1 MFIYGVNMEIT
12 LYVNNSE
19 VNRIGKNLTNAFTLS
34 GTLREQTN
42 VIEPDILITMGN
54 PTEYNYAYI
63 PLFKRYY
70 FIKDITS
77 VRNGLWRLHLTVDT
91 LETYKNEILNCSC
104 ILDETTSTGKSSYLP
119 GRNWVNNCK
128 SKTDI
133 ISFSNGLLDNGE
145 FILITAGG

>member
-1 MFIYGVNMEIT
+1 MEIT

-42 VIEPDILITMGN
+42 VIQPDILITMGN

-104 ILDETTSTGKSSYLP
+104 ILDNTNETGLDNYLTG
-119 GRNWVNNCK
+119 GNWVAK
-128 SKTDI
+128 VKDKTEI
-133 ISFSNGLLDNGE
+133 KTFPNGLLDTGE

>member
-1 MFIYGVNMEIT
+1 MEIT

-104 ILDETTSTGKSSYLP
+104 ILDNTNETGLDNYLTG
-119 GRNWVNNCK
+119 GNWVAK
-128 SKTDI
+128 VKDKTEI
-133 ISFSNGLLDNGE
+133 KTFPNGLLDTGE

>member
-1 MFIYGVNMEIT
+1 MDIT

-19 VNRIGKNLTNAFTLS
+19 VNKIGKNLTNALTLS

-54 PTEYNYAYI
+54 PTEYNYVYI

-104 ILDETTSTGKSSYLP
+104 ILDNTNATGLDNYLT
-119 GRNWVNNCK
+119 GRNWIAKVK
-128 SKTDI
+128 DKTEI
-133 ISFSNGLLDNGE
+133 KTFPNGLLDTGE

>member
-1 MFIYGVNMEIT
+1 MEIT

-19 VNRIGKNLTNAFTLS
+19 VNRIGKKLTNVFTLS

-42 VIEPDILITMGN
+42 VIQPDILITMGN

-104 ILDETTSTGKSSYLP
+104 ILDNTNEIGLDNYLTG
-119 GRNWVNNCK
+119 GNWVAK
-128 SKTDI
+128 VKDKTEI
-133 ISFSNGLLDNGE
+133 KTFPNGLLDTGE

>member
-1 MFIYGVNMEIT
+1 MDIT

-42 VIEPDILITMGN
+42 VIQPDILITMGN

-77 VRNGLWRLHLTVDT
+77 VRNELWRLHLTVDT

-104 ILDETTSTGKSSYLP
+104 ILDNTNETGLDNYLTG
-119 GRNWVNNCK
+119 GNWVAK
-128 SKTDI
+128 VKDKTEI
-133 ISFSNGLLDNGE
+133 KTFPNGLLDTGE

>member
-1 MFIYGVNMEIT
+1 MEIT

-42 VIEPDILITMGN
+42 VIESDILITMEN

-104 ILDETTSTGKSSYLP
+104 ILDNTNETGLDNYLTG
-119 GRNWVNNCK
+119 GNWVAK
-128 SKTDI
+128 VKDKTEI
-133 ISFSNGLLDNGE
+133 KTFPNGLLDTGE